1 MNFAYL
7 VSGLAEVYPQISL
20 EKEDKTNGALGSI
33 FLTSL
38 KWLSAHRPFQR

>member
-7 VSGLAEVYPQISL
+7 VSGLPEVYPQISL
-20 EKEDKTNGALGSI
+20 EKKDKINGPLGGI